1 MKIKIVKES
10 TDPFDAAMRHMGS
23 DPGITD
29 PDAGTVPMPSQQQ
42 RQQPSWAA
50 GYKHKLNQRT
60 DGQIAKEKAEEL
72 GYEIV
77 KPLGQGFFG
86 KVYLVTKDGKEYAFK
101 MVKKQANR
109 EVNNYK
115 TVSDA
120 RNQSPIVAKHFPEVF
135 YAEADSDDRGYII
148 MELLTDKG
156 PKSLIIP
163 ELVGDGEM
171 IVPINRDN
179 PYKNLKNR
187 MYMYLRNENIREG
200 VLFGMFSLFMAPPD
214 VKTPIEEALK
224 YRFGD
229 DFGVEYLKTKSI
241 AGNQKLIDSLEQR
254 ARSVISS
261 DEEEFIFDRSGA
273 LKDEFVINPGALTFL
288 VIALETV
295 RDADPFKGTPQS
307 WFTRTQT
314 AAVVEFMTFY
324 RQGAPVPF
332 DYGDMGSKGG
342 APEQIASVYK
352 DAMSIRE
359 AMKELANITGLFAKD
374 VHGGNIMIR
383 PSTQDFVVVD
393 LGLFKPRPKQGYY
406 EGKRWSKKQR
416 KKRKKGCANPK
427 GFTMKQFC
435 KNQKTKS
442 KKGERKNEGMN
453 RNTISIKIRRDLEER
468 CQKGYK
474 THPTRKTK
482 KMFGRTYRN
491 CVKAE
496 GQVEEKKLTDAE
508 KNKREEI
515 AQAMERDN
523 PGMDKSKKMAIATDV
538 AKRVAEGDP
547 KKGTGKKPKG
557 SGRRLYTDEDPSDT
571 VSVSFKSVSAI
582 KKTLAKPSFKSKSHK
597 RQSQIINLIHQRSRA
612 AYQNAKDP
620 KVKARLKKA
629 FDYAKKRKEASKK
642 KTIRMRKKK
651 K

>member
-1 MKIKIVKES
+1 MKVKIIKES
-10 TDPFDAAMRHMGS
+10 NGDFDAAMQHINS

-29 PDAGTVPMPSQQQ
+29 PDAGTLPMSSQQQ
-42 RQQPSWAA
+42 NQQPSWAA
-50 GYKHKLNQRT
+50 GYKDKLGQKT
-60 DGQIAKEKAEEL
+60 DGQIVKEKAEEL
-72 GYEIV
+72 GYEVV

-101 MVKKQANR
+101 MVKKQATR

-115 TVSDA
+115 TVSEA
-120 RNQSPIVAKHFPEVF
+120 RKESEIIAKHFPEVF
-135 YAEADSDDRGYII
+135 FAEVENDDRGYII

-171 IVPINRDN
+171 LVPINRDN

-187 MYMYLRNENIREG
+187 MYMYLKNENVREG
-200 VLFGMFSLFMAPPD
+200 VLFGMFGLFMAPQNI
-214 VKTPIEEALK
+214 KIPIEEALK
-224 YRFGD
+224 YRFGS

-241 AGNQKLIDSLEQR
+241 AGNEKLINSLEQR
-254 ARSVISS
+254 ARAVISS
-261 DEEEFIFDRSGA
+261 DDEEFIFDRSGS
-273 LKDEFVINPGALTFL
+273 LKDEFITNPGALTFL
-288 VIALETV
+288 IIALETV
-295 RDADPFKGTPQS
+295 RDSDPFKNSGQS
-307 WFTRTQT
+307 WFARTQT
-314 AAVVEFMTFY
+314 SAVVEFMTFY

-332 DYGDMGSKGG
+332 NYGDMGSKGG
-342 APEQIASVYK
+342 APEQIAGVYK

-359 AMKELANITGLFAKD
+359 AMKQLANLTGLFAKD

-393 LGLFKPRPKQGYY
+393 LGLFKPQPKQGYY
-406 EGKRWSKKQR
+406 EQL
-416 KKRKKGCANPK
+416 
-427 GFTMKQFC
+427 
-435 KNQKTKS
+435 
-442 KKGERKNEGMN
+442 ERKRMAEDM
-453 RNTISIKIRRDLEER
+453 RRHKKLKVLIRRELDER

-474 THPTRKTK
+474 THPKRKTK

-496 GQVEEKKLTDAE
+496 GQIEERELTDAE
-508 KNKREEI
+508 YDKKKEI
-515 AQAMERDN
+515 AKAMKKDN
-523 PGMDKSKKMAIATDV
+523 PSMPDEDVYPIATAA

-612 AYQNAKDP
+612 AYKNAKDP

-642 KTIRMRKKK
+642 KTIRMRKNKK
-651 K
+651 

>member
-1 MKIKIVKES
+1 MKIKIIKES
-10 TDPFDAAMRHMGS
+10 NGAFDAAMKHIHS

-29 PDAGTVPMPSQQQ
+29 PDAATAPMASQQQ
-42 RQQPSWAA
+42 NQQPSFAA
-50 GYKHKLNQRT
+50 GYKHKLGQKT
-60 DGQIAKEKAEEL
+60 DGQIAREKAEEL
-72 GYEIV
+72 GYTIV

-86 KVYLVTKDGKEYAFK
+86 KVYLVKKDNVQYAFK
-101 MVKKQANR
+101 MVKKQAIR
-109 EVNNYK
+109 EVENYK
-115 TVSDA
+115 TVSEA
-120 RNQSPIVAKHFPEVF
+120 RKQSAIVAKHFPEVF
-135 YAEADSDDRGYII
+135 YAEVDNDDRGYII

-171 IVPINRDN
+171 LVPINRDN

-187 MYMYLRNENIREG
+187 MYMYLTNENIREG
-200 VLFGMFSLFMAPPD
+200 VLFGMFSLFMAPPHI
-214 VKTPIEEALK
+214 KIPIEEALK
-224 YRFGD
+224 YRFGK

-241 AGNQKLIDSLEQR
+241 AGNQKLIDDLERR
-254 ARSVISS
+254 ARNVISP

-288 VIALETV
+288 IIALETV

-307 WFTRTQT
+307 WYTRTQT
-314 AAVVEFMTFY
+314 AAVVDFMTFY

-332 DYGDMGSKGG
+332 NYGDMGSKGG
-342 APEQIASVYK
+342 APEQVAGVYK

-359 AMKELANITGLFAKD
+359 AMRELANITGLFAKD

-416 KKRKKGCANPK
+416 NKRKKGCANPK

-435 KNQKTKS
+435 KNQRTKS
-442 KKGERKNEGMN
+442 KKGERTNEGMD
-453 RNTISIKIRRDLEER
+453 RNTITIKIRRDLEER

-496 GQVEEKKLTDAE
+496 AKEEFPE
-508 KNKREEI
+508 KVHVK
-515 AQAMERDN
+515 AQYIQDKEGKDRDQAY
-523 PGMDKSKKMAIATDV
+523 AIAINMYKDGKLEERKK
-538 AKRVAEGDP
+538 KRDP

-629 FDYAKKRKEASKK
+629 YNYAKKRKEASKK